1 MLSLVTNYVSTSMPC
16 DLDKNIFG
24 PFSLEMKLFSTKL
37 YFTSIYSSWVWEK
50 KERFVEKLQRRDKI
64 SQFRFGLIF

>member
-1 MLSLVTNYVSTSMPC
+1 MPC

-37 YFTSIYSSWVWEK
+37 YFTSIYIVLEFEK
-50 KERFVEKLQRRDKI
+50 RKKDLLKNYKGEIKLVNLDL
-64 SQFRFGLIF
+64 G